1 VKCLIT
7 SEQIRDAIK
16 KHRTELPRY
25 QKLYNYYVGRNDILN
40 RQLPDPLKPNN
51 KIATSYPSLII
62 DTVVGYF
69 ASKPVSYLSRSNNE
83 KYLADL
89 QKIFLLND
97 EEDCNAEIVKD
108 FSIFGKC
115 YELTYIDTQGNIRFQ
130 QYSPLEMYVEKDSQ
144 DNILFG
150 LRYWQEKQ
158 GDTNVTKVEAYD
170 AEGFHY
176 FTSFDGGETFVLDQ
190 SIPHYFGEVPVTIY
204 KNNDEEIGDFEKQIP
219 LIDAIDKILSDSAN
233 ELESFA
239 NAYLLIKGY
248 QGTKPEDIEKMRQ
261 NGVLLLD
268 NQGDASWLIKNIN
281 NQFQQNFFET
291 IDNLIHIQT
300 ATPKLTTEQFS
311 SNLSGIAIG
320 FKLFGLESK
329 CSVKERKM
337 EKALRKRIRLIT
349 NILNLKGANY
359 NYTDI
364 QFQFSRNIPQ
374 NEMEIVQ
381 EIVQLTNMVDL
392 ETRLSWH
399 PRIQN
404 PKQVIEKLKQE
415 QDTMNLDAIGDSNE

>member
-1 VKCLIT
+1 MLT
-7 SEQIRDAIK
+7 SQQIKEAIQ

-25 QKLYNYYVGRNDILN
+25 EKLYRYYTGKNDILN

-51 KIATSYPSLII
+51 RIATSYCSLIV

-69 ASKPVSYLSRSNNE
+69 ASKPITYMSRSGDK
-83 KYLADL
+83 KYLDEL
-89 QKIFLLND
+89 HSIFLMND
-97 EEDCNAEIVKD
+97 EEDTNAEIVKD
-108 FSIFGKC
+108 FTIFGKC
-115 YELTYIDTQGNIRFQ
+115 YELVYIDPNGNIRFK
-130 QYSPLEMYVEKDSQ
+130 QYSPIEMYVEKDSQ
-144 DNILFG
+144 DNVLFG
-150 LRYWQEKQ
+150 IRYWNEKQ
-158 GDTNVTKVEAYD
+158 GDSDVMKVEAYD

-176 FTSFDGGETFVLDQ
+176 FTSFDNGETFVLDN
-190 SIPHYFGEVPVTIY
+190 SIPHFFGEVPVVIY

-248 QGTKPEDIEKMRQ
+248 QGTKPEDIQAMRQ

-268 NQGDASWLIKNIN
+268 QQGDASWLIKNIN

-374 NEMEIVQ
+374 NEMEIAQ

>member
-1 VKCLIT
+1 MLT

-16 KHRTELPRY
+16 KHRLELPRY
-25 QKLYNYYVGRNDILN
+25 QKLYRYYTGKNDILN

-51 KIATSYPSLII
+51 KIATSYCSLIV
-62 DTVVGYF
+62 DTVVGYY
-69 ASKPVSYLSRSNNE
+69 ASKPISYLSRSNNE

-89 QKIFLLND
+89 HEIFILND
-97 EEDCNAEIVKD
+97 EEDTNAEIVKD
-108 FSIFGKC
+108 FTIFGKC
-115 YELTYIDTQGNIRFQ
+115 YELVYIDPQGNIRFK
-130 QYSPLEMYVEKDSQ
+130 QYSPMEMHVEKDSQ

-150 LRYWQEKQ
+150 IRYWKEKQ
-158 GDTNVTKVEAYD
+158 GDSDVMKVEAYD

-176 FTSFDGGETFVLDQ
+176 FTSYDGGETFILDR

-219 LIDAIDKILSDSAN
+219 LVDAIDKILSDSAN

-248 QGTKPEDIEKMRQ
+248 QGTQPEDVQAMRQ

-268 NQGDASWLIKNIN
+268 QQGDAEWLIKNIN

-291 IDNLIHIQT
+291 IDDLIHIQT
-300 ATPKLTTEQFS
+300 ATPKLTTEEFS

-349 NILNLKGANY
+349 NILNLKGADY
-359 NYTDI
+359 QYTDI
-364 QFQFSRNIPQ
+364 QMQFSRNIPQ
-374 NEMEIVQ
+374 NDMEITQ
-381 EIVQLTNMVDL
+381 QIVQLANMVDL

-415 QDTMNLDAIGDSNE
+415 QDAMNLDAIGDSNE

>member
-1 VKCLIT
+1 MLT
-7 SEQIRDAIK
+7 SQQIKEAIR
-16 KHRTELPRY
+16 KHRLELPRY
-25 QKLYNYYVGRNDILN
+25 EKLYRYYAGKNDILN
-40 RQLPDPLKPNN
+40 RTLPDPLKPNN
-51 KIATSYPSLII
+51 KIATSYCSLIV

-69 ASKPVSYLSRSNNE
+69 ASKPITYLSRSNNE
-83 KYLADL
+83 KYLDAL
-89 QKIFLLND
+89 QNIFLIND
-97 EEDCNAEIVKD
+97 EEDTNAEIVKD
-108 FSIFGKC
+108 FTIFGKC
-115 YELTYIDTQGNIRFQ
+115 YELVYIDPQGNIRFK
-130 QYSPLEMYVEKDSQ
+130 QYSPIEMYVEKDSQ

-150 LRYWQEKQ
+150 IRHWKEKQ
-158 GDTNVTKVEAYD
+158 GDTDVMKVEAYD

-176 FTSFDGGETFVLDQ
+176 FTSFDNGEKFVLDR
-190 SIPHYFGEVPVTIY
+190 SVPHYFGEVPVTIY

-219 LIDAIDKILSDSAN
+219 LVDAIDKILSDSAN

-248 QGTKPEDIEKMRQ
+248 QGTQPEDVQAMRQ

-268 NQGDASWLIKNIN
+268 QQGDAEWLIKNIN

-291 IDNLIHIQT
+291 IDDLIHIQT
-300 ATPKLTTEQFS
+300 ATPKLTTEEFS

-320 FKLFGLESK
+320 FKLFGLEAK

-359 NYTDI
+359 IYTDI
-364 QFQFSRNIPQ
+364 QLQFSRNIPQ
-374 NEMEIVQ
+374 NDMEITQ
-381 EIVQLTNMVDL
+381 QIVQLANMVDL

-404 PKQVIEKLKQE
+404 PKQVIEKLQKE
-415 QDTMNLDAIGDSNE
+415 QDAMDLDSIGDNDE

>member
-1 VKCLIT
+1 MVT
-7 SEQIRDAIK
+7 SEQIKEAIK
-16 KHRTELPRY
+16 KHRLELPRY

-51 KIATSYPSLII
+51 RIATSYCSLIV

-69 ASKPVSYLSRSNNE
+69 ASKPISYLSRSNNE
-83 KYLADL
+83 KYLDEL
-89 QKIFLLND
+89 QNIFLIND
-97 EEDCNAEIVKD
+97 EEDTNAEIVKD
-108 FSIFGKC
+108 FTIFGKC
-115 YELTYIDTQGNIRFQ
+115 YELVYIDPQGNIRFK
-130 QYSPLEMYVEKDSQ
+130 QYSPIEMYVEKDSQ
-144 DNILFG
+144 DNILFSI
-150 LRYWQEKQ
+150 RHWNEKQ
-158 GDTNVTKVEAYD
+158 GDTDVMKVEAYD

-176 FTSFDGGETFVLDQ
+176 FTSYDGGETFVLDQ
-190 SIPHYFGEVPVTIY
+190 SIPHFFGEVPVTIY

-248 QGTKPEDIEKMRQ
+248 QGTQPEDVQAMRQ

-268 NQGDASWLIKNIN
+268 QQGDAEWLIKNIN

-300 ATPKLTTEQFS
+300 ATPKLTTEEFS

-349 NILNLKGANY
+349 NILNLKGADY
-359 NYTDI
+359 RYTDI
-364 QFQFSRNIPQ
+364 QLQFSRNIPQ
-374 NEMEIVQ
+374 NDMEITQ
-381 EIVQLTNMVDL
+381 QIVQLANMVDL

-415 QDTMNLDAIGDSNE
+415 QDAMNLDAIGDIDE

>member
-1 VKCLIT
+1 MLT
-7 SEQIRDAIK
+7 SEQIKEAIR
-16 KHRTELPRY
+16 KHRLELPRY
-25 QKLYNYYVGRNDILN
+25 EKLYRYYTGKNDILN

-51 KIATSYPSLII
+51 RIATSYCSLIV

-69 ASKPVSYLSRSNNE
+69 ASKPISYLSRSNNE
-83 KYLADL
+83 KYLDEL
-89 QKIFLLND
+89 QNIFLIND
-97 EEDCNAEIVKD
+97 EEDINAEIVKD
-108 FSIFGKC
+108 FTIFGKC
-115 YELTYIDTQGNIRFQ
+115 YELVYVDPTGSIRFK
-130 QYSPLEMYVEKDSQ
+130 QYSPIEMYVEKDSQ

-150 LRYWQEKQ
+150 IRYWKEKQ
-158 GDTNVTKVEAYD
+158 GDTDVMKVEAYD

-176 FTSFDGGETFVLDQ
+176 FTSFDNGEKFVLDQ

-233 ELESFA
+233 ELESFS

-248 QGTKPEDIEKMRQ
+248 QGTQPTDVQAMRQ

-268 NQGDASWLIKNIN
+268 QQGDASWLIKNIN

-291 IDNLIHIQT
+291 IDNIIHIQT
-300 ATPKLTTEQFS
+300 ATPKLTTEEFS

-329 CSVKERKM
+329 SSVKERKM

-349 NILNLKGANY
+349 TILNLKGANY

-374 NEMEIVQ
+374 NDMEITQ
-381 EIVQLTNMVDL
+381 QIVQLTNMVDL

-415 QDTMNLDAIGDSNE
+415 QDAMNLDSIGDNDE

>member
-1 VKCLIT
+1 MKCLIT

-16 KHRTELPRY
+16 KHRLELPRY
-25 QKLYNYYVGRNDILN
+25 QKLYSYYIGQNDILN
-40 RQLPDPLKPNN
+40 RTLPDPLKPNN
-51 KIATSYPSLII
+51 KIATSYCSLII
-62 DTVVGYF
+62 DTAVGYF
-69 ASKPVSYLSRSNNE
+69 ASKPISYLSRSGNE
-83 KYLADL
+83 KYLSDL
-89 QKIFLLND
+89 QRIFLFND
-97 EEDCNAEIVKD
+97 EEDTNAEIVKD

-115 YELTYIDTQGNIRFQ
+115 YEITYIDPQGNIRFK
-130 QYSPLEMYVEKDSQ
+130 QYSPMEMYVEKDSQ

-158 GDTNVTKVEAYD
+158 GENNVTKVEAYD

-176 FTSFDGGETFVLDQ
+176 FSSFDGETFVLDK

-219 LIDAIDKILSDSAN
+219 LVDAIDKILSDSAN

-248 QGTKPEDIEKMRQ
+248 QGTQPEDIQAMRQ

-268 NQGDASWLIKNIN
+268 GQGGDAEWLIKNIN

-291 IDNLIHIQT
+291 LDNLIHIQT
-300 ATPKLTTEQFS
+300 ATPKLTTEEFS

-320 FKLFGLESK
+320 FKLFSLESK

-359 NYTDI
+359 DWTDVDC
-364 QFQFSRNIPQ
+364 QFSRNLPQ

-415 QDTMNLDAIGDSNE
+415 QDTMNLDAIGDNDE

>member
-1 VKCLIT
+1 LIT

-25 QKLYNYYVGRNDILN
+25 QKLYNYYVGRNDILK

-62 DTVVGYF
+62 DTVVGYL

-89 QKIFLLND
+89 QNIFLLND
-97 EEDCNAEIVKD
+97 EEDTNAEIVKD

-115 YELTYIDTQGNIRFQ
+115 FELTYVDTQGNIRFK

-150 LRYWQEKQ
+150 IRYWQEKQ
-158 GDTNVTKVEAYD
+158 GENNVTKVEAYD
-170 AEGFHY
+170 VEGFHY
-176 FTSFDGGETFVLDQ
+176 FSSFDDETFIHEK

-204 KNNDEEIGDFEKQIP
+204 KNCDEEIGDFEKQIP

-233 ELESFA
+233 ELESFS

-248 QGTKPEDIEKMRQ
+248 QGTQPEDVQAMRQ

-268 NQGDASWLIKNIN
+268 QQGDAEWLIKNIN

-291 IDNLIHIQT
+291 LDNLIHIQT
-300 ATPKLTTEQFS
+300 ATPKLTTEEFS

-349 NILNLKGANY
+349 TILNLKGANY
-359 NYTDI
+359 DWTDVDI
-364 QFQFSRNIPQ
+364 QFSRNLPQ
-374 NEMEIVQ
+374 NEAEITNM
-381 EIVQLTNMVDL
+381 IVQLSNLVPL
-392 ETRLSWH
+392 ETLLSWH

-404 PKQVIEKLKQE
+404 PAQVVQKLKQE
-415 QDTMNLDAIGDSNE
+415 QDTMNLDHIGDHNE

>member
-1 VKCLIT
+1 MLT

-16 KHRTELPRY
+16 KHRLELPRY
-25 QKLYNYYVGRNDILN
+25 EKLYRYYTGKNDILN
-40 RQLPDPLKPNN
+40 RTLPDPLKPNN
-51 KIATSYPSLII
+51 KIATSYCSLIV

-83 KYLADL
+83 KYLDDL
-89 QKIFLLND
+89 HEIFLIND
-97 EEDCNAEIVKD
+97 EEDTNAEIVKD
-108 FSIFGKC
+108 FTIFGKC
-115 YELTYIDTQGNIRFQ
+115 YELTYIDPQGNIRFK
-130 QYSPLEMYVEKDSQ
+130 QYSPIEMYVEKDSQ

-150 LRYWQEKQ
+150 IRYWKEKQ
-158 GDTNVTKVEAYD
+158 GDTDVMKVEAYD

-233 ELESFA
+233 ELESFS

-248 QGTKPEDIEKMRQ
+248 QGTQPEDVQAMRQ

-268 NQGDASWLIKNIN
+268 QQGDAEWLIKNIN

-300 ATPKLTTEQFS
+300 ATPKLTTEEFS

-349 NILNLKGANY
+349 SILNLKGANY

-364 QFQFSRNIPQ
+364 QLQFSRNIPQ
-374 NEMEIVQ
+374 NDMEITQ
-381 EIVQLTNMVDL
+381 QIVQLANMVDL

-399 PRIQN
+399 PKIQN
-404 PKQVIEKLKQE
+404 PKQVIEKLKKE
-415 QDTMNLDAIGDSNE
+415 QDVMDLDTIGDNDE

>member
-1 VKCLIT
+1 MLT
-7 SEQIRDAIK
+7 SQQIKEAIQ

-25 QKLYNYYVGRNDILN
+25 QKLYRYYTGKNDILN
-40 RQLPDPLKPNN
+40 RTLPDPLKPNN
-51 KIATSYPSLII
+51 KIATSYCSLIV

-69 ASKPVSYLSRSNNE
+69 ASKPITYLSRSGNQ
-83 KYLADL
+83 KYLDDL
-89 QKIFLLND
+89 HEIFILND
-97 EEDCNAEIVKD
+97 EEDANAEIVKD
-108 FSIFGKC
+108 FTIFGKC
-115 YELTYIDTQGNIRFQ
+115 YELVYIDRSGDIRFT
-130 QYSPLEMYVEKDSQ
+130 QYSPIEMYVEKDSQ
-144 DNILFG
+144 DNVLFG
-150 LRYWQEKQ
+150 IRYWNEKQ
-158 GDTNVTKVEAYD
+158 GDSDVIKVEAYD
-170 AEGFHY
+170 AEGFYY
-176 FTSFDGGETFVLDQ
+176 FTSFDNGETFVLDN
-190 SIPHYFGEVPVTIY
+190 SIPHYFGEVPIVIY

-219 LIDAIDKILSDSAN
+219 LVDAIDKILSDSAN

-248 QGTKPEDIEKMRQ
+248 QGTKPEDIQAMRQ

-268 NQGDASWLIKNIN
+268 NQGDAQWLIKNIN

-291 IDNLIHIQT
+291 IDDLIHIQT
-300 ATPKLTTEQFS
+300 ATPKLTTEEFS

-374 NEMEIVQ
+374 NDMEITQ
-381 EIVQLTNMVDL
+381 QIVQLANMVDL

-399 PRIQN
+399 PKIQN
-404 PKQVIEKLKQE
+404 PKQVIEKLKKE
-415 QDTMNLDAIGDSNE
+415 QDAMELDLIGDNDE

>member
-1 VKCLIT
+1 VVT

-16 KHRTELPRY
+16 KHRSELPRY
-25 QKLYNYYVGRNDILN
+25 QKLYNYYIGQHDILN
-40 RQLPDPLKPNN
+40 RRLPDPLKPNN
-51 KIATSYPSLII
+51 KIVTDYPGVII

-69 ASKPVSYLSRSNNE
+69 ASKPISYLSRSGNE
-83 KYLADL
+83 KYLSDL
-89 QKIFLLND
+89 RKILLLND
-97 EEDCNAEIVKD
+97 EEDTNAEIVKD

-115 YELTYIDTQGNIRFQ
+115 YELTYIDTQGNIRFK
-130 QYSPLEMYVEKDSQ
+130 QYSPIEMYVEKDLQ

-150 LRYWQEKQ
+150 IRYWQEKQ
-158 GDTNVTKVEAYD
+158 GENNVTKVETYD

-176 FTSFDGGETFVLDQ
+176 FSSFDGEIFILEK

-219 LIDAIDKILSDSAN
+219 LIDAVDKLLSDSSN

-239 NAYLLIKGY
+239 NAYLMIKGY
-248 QGTKPEDIEKMRQ
+248 QGTKSEDIQAMRQ

-291 IDNLIHIQT
+291 IDERIHIET
-300 ATPKLTTEQFS
+300 ATPKLTTEEFS

-359 NYTDI
+359 DWTDV
-364 QFQFSRNIPQ
+364 QFQFSRNLPQ
-374 NEMEIVQ
+374 NEAEITN
-381 EIVQLTNMVDL
+381 EIVQLSHLVPL
-392 ETRLSWH
+392 EILLSWH

-404 PKQVIEKLKQE
+404 PAQVVQKLKQE

>member
-1 VKCLIT
+1 MVT
-7 SEQIRDAIK
+7 SEQIKEAIR
-16 KHRTELPRY
+16 KHRLELPRY
-25 QKLYNYYVGRNDILN
+25 QKLYRYYTGKNDILN
-40 RQLPDPLKPNN
+40 RTLPDPLKPNN
-51 KIATSYPSLII
+51 KIATSYCSLIV

-69 ASKPVSYLSRSNNE
+69 ASKPVSYLSRSGNQ
-83 KYLADL
+83 KYLDDL
-89 QKIFLLND
+89 HEIFLLND
-97 EEDCNAEIVKD
+97 EEDTNAEIVKD
-108 FSIFGKC
+108 FTIFGKC
-115 YELTYIDTQGNIRFQ
+115 YEFVYIDPQGNIRFK
-130 QYSPLEMYVEKDSQ
+130 QYSPMEMHVEKDSQ

-150 LRYWQEKQ
+150 IRYWKEKQ
-158 GDTNVTKVEAYD
+158 GDSDVMKVEAYD

-176 FTSFDGGETFVLDQ
+176 FTSHDGGETFILDR
-190 SIPHYFGEVPVTIY
+190 SIPHYFGEVPIVIY
-204 KNNDEEIGDFEKQIP
+204 HNNDEEIGDFEKQIP
-219 LIDAIDKILSDSAN
+219 LVDAIDKILSDSAN

-248 QGTKPEDIEKMRQ
+248 QGTQPEDVQAMRH

-268 NQGDASWLIKNIN
+268 QQGDAEWLIKNVN

-291 IDNLIHIQT
+291 IDDLIHIQT
-300 ATPKLTTEQFS
+300 ATPKLTTEEFS

-349 NILNLKGANY
+349 NILNLKGADY
-359 NYTDI
+359 QYTDI
-364 QFQFSRNIPQ
+364 QMQFTRNIPQ
-374 NEMEIVQ
+374 NDMEVTQ
-381 EIVQLTNMVDL
+381 QIVQLANIVDL

-404 PKQVIEKLKQE
+404 PKQVIEKLKKE
-415 QDTMNLDAIGDSNE
+415 QDAMDLDSIGDNDE

>member
-1 VKCLIT
+1 MLT

-16 KHRTELPRY
+16 KHRLELPRY
-25 QKLYNYYVGRNDILN
+25 EKLYRYYTGKNDILN
-40 RQLPDPLKPNN
+40 RTLPDPLKPNN
-51 KIATSYPSLII
+51 KIATSYCSLIV

-83 KYLADL
+83 KYLDEL
-89 QKIFLLND
+89 QNIFLIND
-97 EEDCNAEIVKD
+97 EEDTNAEIVKD
-108 FSIFGKC
+108 FTIFGKC
-115 YELTYIDTQGNIRFQ
+115 YELVYVDPMGNIRFK
-130 QYSPLEMYVEKDSQ
+130 QYSPIEMYVEKDSQ

-150 LRYWQEKQ
+150 IRYWKEKQ
-158 GDTNVTKVEAYD
+158 GDTDVMKVEAYD

-176 FTSFDGGETFVLDQ
+176 FTSYDSGETFILDR

-248 QGTKPEDIEKMRQ
+248 QGTQPEDVQAMRQ

-268 NQGDASWLIKNIN
+268 QQGDASWLIKNIN

-291 IDNLIHIQT
+291 IDDLIHIQT
-300 ATPKLTTEQFS
+300 ATPKLTTEEFS

-320 FKLFGLESK
+320 FKLFGLEGK

-337 EKALRKRIRLIT
+337 EKAMRKRIRLIT

-359 NYTDI
+359 NYTDV

-374 NEMEIVQ
+374 NDMEITQ
-381 EIVQLTNMVDL
+381 QIVQLANMVDL

-399 PRIQN
+399 PKIQN
-404 PKQVIEKLKQE
+404 PKQVIEKLQKE
-415 QDTMNLDAIGDSNE
+415 QDAMNLDTIGDIDE

>member
-1 VKCLIT
+1 VLT

-89 QKIFLLND
+89 QKIFLFND
-97 EEDCNAEIVKD
+97 EEDTNAEIVKD

-150 LRYWQEKQ
+150 IRYWKEKQ
-158 GDTNVTKVEAYD
+158 GDSDVMKVEAYD

-176 FTSFDGGETFVLDQ
+176 FTSFDNGETFVLDN
-190 SIPHYFGEVPVTIY
+190 SIPHFFGEVPVIIY

-300 ATPKLTTEQFS
+300 ATPKLTTEEFS

-320 FKLFGLESK
+320 FKLFGLDSK
-329 CSVKERKM
+329 CGVKERKM

-359 NYTDI
+359 DWTDI

-374 NEMEIVQ
+374 NEAEITNQ
-381 EIVQLTNMVDL
+381 IVQLSHLVPL
-392 ETRLSWH
+392 EELLSWH

-404 PKQVIEKLKQE
+404 PAQVVQKLKQE
-415 QDTMNLDAIGDSNE
+415 QDTMNLDQIGDNDE